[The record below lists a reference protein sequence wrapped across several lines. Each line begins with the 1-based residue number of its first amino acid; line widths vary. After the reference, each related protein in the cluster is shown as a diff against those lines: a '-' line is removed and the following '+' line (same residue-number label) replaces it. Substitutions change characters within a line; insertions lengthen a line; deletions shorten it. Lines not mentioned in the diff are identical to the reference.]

1 MNGAHDVVVHGAV
14 NQKRILMTYS
24 IYKQRNAASVI
35 STKICG
41 LLGALA
47 LALTATSSI
56 AQTQSLRMIVAFPP
70 GGPVDFVARSISERL
85 GKELNQTVI
94 VENKPGANGIIA
106 AEYVIKS
113 PPDGSVLW
121 FSSTGAVAI
130 NPGLY
135 PKLPYNTERDLAPVS
150 LVARNDELLVVNPKN
165 PATGPKDFIENAMKT
180 RTTMANSGMG
190 SVPHLAASLLA
201 AATKTNLV
209 DVPYKGAAPAIT
221 DVMAGHVDAFFGDVP
236 GLINNIRAG
245 KLKPIAMAADNRHP
259 LLPEIKTFKEI
270 GIEGVDSDN
279 WYAIFT
285 SKDTPPATID
295 RLSAAIK
302 RTLETESVKQRL
314 LNSGTLPASS
324 TPQELAALLK
334 KDSEKWAR
342 LIREKNIQP
351 D

>member
-1 MNGAHDVVVHGAV
+1 MKKSKIIKLLAHLAC
-14 NQKRILMTYS
+14 L
-24 IYKQRNAASVI
+24 ASL
-35 STKICG
+35 S
-41 LLGALA
+41 LLTLSA
-47 LALTATSSI
+47 S
-56 AQTQSLRMIVAFPP
+56 AQTKSIRMIIAFPP
-70 GGPVDFVARSISERL
+70 GGPVDFVARSISETL
-85 GKELNQTVI
+85 GKELGQTVI

-121 FSSTGAVAI
+121 FTSAGAVAI

-135 PKLPYNTERDLAPVS
+135 PKLPYNPITDLAPIS
-150 LVARNDELLVVNPKN
+150 LVSRNDELLVVNPNN
-165 PATGPKDFIENAMKT
+165 PATGPKDFVENAMKQ
-180 RTTMANSGMG
+180 RTTMASSGMG
-190 SVPHLAASLLA
+190 SVPHLAAALLGD
-201 AATKTNLV
+201 ATKAQLV

-245 KLKPIAMAADNRHP
+245 KLKPIAMAADARHP

-279 WYAIFT
+279 WYALFT
-285 SKDTPPATID
+285 AKGTPQSEITRINQAVI
-295 RLSAAIK
+295 
-302 RTLETESVKQRL
+302 RTLNTESVKQRL

-324 TPQELAALLK
+324 TPEQLGDLLK
-334 KDSEKWAR
+334 KDADKWAR
-342 LIREKNIQP
+342 VIREKNIKP

>member
-1 MNGAHDVVVHGAV
+1 MNLSH
-14 NQKRILMTYS
+14 
-24 IYKQRNAASVI
+24 
-35 STKICG
+35 STAQPKSAFSTAT
-41 LLGALA
+41 LRRVLGALVLCSFA
-47 LALTATSSI
+47 SFSA
-56 AQTQSLRMIVAFPP
+56 AQTASVRLIVAFPP
-70 GGPVDFVARSISERL
+70 GGPNDFVARNISETL
-85 GKELNQTVI
+85 GKELGQTVI

-113 PPDGSVLW
+113 PPDGSVFW

-130 NPGLY
+130 NPSLY
-135 PKLPYNTERDLAPVS
+135 PKLPYNPQTDLAPVS
-150 LVARNDELLVVNPKN
+150 LVARNDEMLVVSPKH
-165 PATGPKDFIENAMKT
+165 PATGPKDFIEHAMKN

-190 SVPHLAASLLA
+190 SVPHLAASLLG
-201 AATKTNLV
+201 AATKAQFV

-236 GLINNIRAG
+236 GLISNIRAG
-245 KLKPIAMAADNRHP
+245 KLKPIAMAAETRHP
-259 LLPEIKTFKEI
+259 LFPDVKTFKEI

-279 WYAIFT
+279 WYAMFT
-285 SKDTPPATID
+285 TKDTPVDIIN
-295 RLSAAIK
+295 RVNAAVK

-314 LNSGTLPASS
+314 LAAGTLPASS
-324 TPQELAALLK
+324 TPQELGALLK

>member
-1 MNGAHDVVVHGAV
+1 
-14 NQKRILMTYS
+14 MTYQT
-24 IYKQRNAASVI
+24 YKQQRTASVI
-35 STKICG
+35 SKKIYG
-41 LLGALA
+41 LLGTLA
-47 LALTATSSI
+47 IALTATTGV
-56 AQTQSLRMIVAFPP
+56 AQAQSLRMIVAFPP
-70 GGPVDFVARSISERL
+70 GGPVDFVARSISEQL

-113 PPDGSVLW
+113 PPDGSVIW

-135 PKLPYNTERDLAPVS
+135 PKPPYNTERDLAPVS
-150 LVARNDELLVVNPKN
+150 LVARNDELLVVSPKN
-165 PATGPKDFIENAMKT
+165 PATGPKDFIENAMNT

-190 SVPHLAASLLA
+190 SVPHLAAALLA
-201 AATKTNLV
+201 AATKANLV

-245 KLKPIAMAADNRHP
+245 KLKPIAMAAENRHP

-270 GIEGVDSDN
+270 GVEGVDSDN

-285 SKDTPPATID
+285 NKNTPPATIAL
-295 RLSAAIK
+295 LSAAIK
-302 RTLETESVKQRL
+302 RTLETDSVKQRL

-342 LIREKNIQP
+342 VIREKNIKP